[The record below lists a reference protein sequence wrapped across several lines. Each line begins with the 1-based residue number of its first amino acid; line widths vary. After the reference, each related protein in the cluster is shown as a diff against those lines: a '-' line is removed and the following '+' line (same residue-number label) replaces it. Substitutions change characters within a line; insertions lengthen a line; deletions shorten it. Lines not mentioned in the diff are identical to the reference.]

1 MKRYG
6 WLVALGLGAAAVF
19 ALLTLPASVIGK
31 QLRQFGLDATAYQ
44 GSVWSG
50 EARNLAADGS
60 IIGDLRWKISPLGLL
75 RLRLSGHLLLTRQ
88 DGRLET
94 DFEAGLSGKLR
105 LRSAELRLP
114 LPMFDS
120 LPIGVP
126 SGWRGQVSGTIEELL
141 IVDAWPTRLI
151 GNLNVD
157 SLTAPPPRNVQVGSF
172 RLTMPDTFSPAKDG
186 ELSARIVE
194 TDGPLSVDARLTLE
208 SNRNFLLEGTIA
220 PKGAVAPGLERSLR
234 LLGPAD
240 AGGRRE
246 FSIAGSI

>member
-6 WLVALGLGAAAVF
+6 WLVALGLGAVAVF
-19 ALLTLPASVIGK
+19 ALLTLPATLIGK

-50 EARNLAADGS
+50 EARNLGANGS
-60 IIGDLRWKISPLGLL
+60 SIGDLRWKISPFGLL
-75 RLRLSGHLLLTRQ
+75 RARLSGHLLLTRA
-88 DGRLET
+88 DGSLET

-105 LRSAELRLP
+105 LRSAELSLP
-114 LPMFDS
+114 LSMFDS

-126 SGWRGQVSGTIEELL
+126 SGWRGQISGTIEELL
-141 IVDAWPTRLI
+141 IVDGWPAELT
-151 GNLNVD
+151 GNLNLD
-157 SLTAPPPRNVQVGSF
+157 SLTAPPPRNAQVGSF
-172 RLTMPDTFSPAKDG
+172 QLTMPDSFSPRKEG

-208 SNRNFLLEGTIA
+208 ANRNFLLEGTLA
-220 PKGAVAPGLERSLR
+220 PKAGVPPGLERSLR

-240 AGGRRE
+240 AAGRRE
-246 FSIAGSI
+246 FSIGGSI